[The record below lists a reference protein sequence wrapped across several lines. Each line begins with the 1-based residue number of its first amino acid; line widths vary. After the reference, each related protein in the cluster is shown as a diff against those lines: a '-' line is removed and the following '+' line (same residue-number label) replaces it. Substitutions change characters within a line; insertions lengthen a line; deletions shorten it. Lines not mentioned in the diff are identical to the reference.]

1 MRRIIVRIMK
11 CKKIWPFIAKDTYF
25 GNCEIQG
32 LKLRRIFSPYF
43 ELNPHLT
50 PPLFFHF
57 KASLGQVQTTQGQ
70 RFTFV
75 LTLAGNVLLGW
86 IMERMRAD

>member
-50 PPLFFHF
+50 PPPFFPF
-57 KASLGQVQTTQGQ
+57 QG
-70 RFTFV
+70 
-75 LTLAGNVLLGW
+75 LPGAGSDHPRTKIYLCSDLGW
-86 IMERMRAD
+86 